1 MMESMRYKE
10 LNLKLKNPLHNL
22 QRIFYLYIMKILFF
36 LAALLFA
43 TSITAQRVFLKLV
56 SPNKNENKVTVSR
69 QFLTGTTCPDCKL
82 TVNDS
87 TVKVWPTGAFAVQ
100 LNLKMGDTS
109 FKLTAVDAKGFKS
122 TQTVFYSYQFP
133 AKEKEVTSN
142 TVEYWRIEP
151 QGDLL
156 LKPGD
161 ILKMNL
167 KTVPGSF
174 VKLENGFE
182 LKEVPVKDST
192 GVKGIYKAE
201 YVVKDGDDLLN
212 GNPRKLKAVITTT
225 ANDLIEATSRN
236 SFGLM
241 KEPVMLQTKG
251 KLPYLLVGL
260 GEDRLGGTKMGY
272 LDSLVKLKAVSKVG
286 DRFCVQLSKYRTAYI
301 EEQHVDVM
309 NNGSFTSASLTNSM
323 RVWGDSLY
331 DYVSLILYERLPYQS
346 FQQINPSTIIVD
358 VFGATANT
366 NWLTQMQSIKE
377 IKNVTYEQLEDELLR
392 IKIELN
398 HQQHWGHSIYYAGN
412 NLIVRVKRQPKSLL
426 LKDLVIGVDAGHG
439 GINKGAFGL
448 TGIMEKDMTLLIAKE
463 LQQALEA
470 EGATVIM
477 TRTADTTYDN
487 HDRYTFFK
495 EKNPD
500 LLISIHLNSSGD
512 PVRVKGVSTYYK
524 YIGYRSLTQFILKEM
539 LAMGLGEF
547 GNVGNFN
554 FILNGFTDF
563 PNVLVETL
571 FISHPEDETNVLNA
585 DYRKQ
590 MAEKIVAGV
599 KEWLKQT
606 QSN

>member
-1 MMESMRYKE
+1 MR
-10 LNLKLKNPLHNL
+10 
-22 QRIFYLYIMKILFF
+22 ILFF
-36 LAALLFA
+36 LASLLIS
-43 TSITAQRVFLKLV
+43 TSITAQQVFLKLV
-56 SPNKNENKVTVSR
+56 NPNKNEVRVTASR
-69 QFLTGTTCPDCKL
+69 QFITGTTCKECKL
-82 TVNDS
+82 MLNDS
-87 TVKVWPTGAFAVQ
+87 AIQVWPTGAFAVQ
-100 LNLKMGDTS
+100 VNLKLGDTS
-109 FKLTAVDAKGFKS
+109 FKLIAADAKGFKS
-122 TQTVFYSYQFP
+122 TQTVLYSYQP
-133 AKEKEVTSN
+133 APKENEVTTN

-151 QGDLL
+151 QGNLI

-161 ILKMNL
+161 VLKMTL
-167 KTVPGSF
+167 KSVPGSV

-182 LKEVPVKDST
+182 LKEVAVKDST

-201 YVVKDGDDLLN
+201 YVVKVGDDLLN
-212 GNPRKLKAVITTT
+212 GNPRKLKAVITTA
-225 ANDLIEATSRN
+225 ANDLIEATSRY
-236 SFGLM
+236 SFSLM
-241 KEPVMLQTKG
+241 KEPMILQTKG

-272 LDSLVKLKAVSKVG
+272 LDSMVKLKAVSKIA
-286 DRFCVQLSKYRTAYI
+286 DKYCVQLSKYRTAYI
-301 EEQHVDVM
+301 EEQHVDVL
-309 NNGSFTSASLTNSM
+309 NNGSLSPASLTNSM

-366 NWLTQMQSIKE
+366 NWITQMQSLKE
-377 IKNVTYEQLEDELLR
+377 IKNITYEQLEDELLR

-398 HQQHWGHSIYYAGN
+398 HQQHWGHTIYYAGN
-412 NLIVRVKRQPKSLL
+412 NLIIRVKHQPRSLM

-439 GINKGAFGL
+439 GDNKGAFGI

-463 LQQALEA
+463 LKSVLEA
-470 EGATVIM
+470 EGATIIID
-477 TRTADTTYDN
+477 RIKDTAFDN

-500 LLISIHLNSSGD
+500 LLISIHLNSSAD
-512 PVRVKGVSTYYK
+512 PIRIKGVSTYYK
-524 YIGYRSLTQFILKEM
+524 HIGYRSFTQSILKEM
-539 LAMGLGEF
+539 LGMGLGEF

-554 FILNGFTDF
+554 FILNGFTEF

-571 FISHPEDETNVLNA
+571 FISHPEDETNVLKA

-599 KEWLKQT
+599 KQWLKQI

>member
-1 MMESMRYKE
+1 MR
-10 LNLKLKNPLHNL
+10 
-22 QRIFYLYIMKILFF
+22 ILFF
-36 LAALLFA
+36 LAALLFFVS
-43 TSITAQRVFLKLV
+43 TTAQQVFLKLV
-56 SPNKNENKVTVSR
+56 SPNKNEQKVTASR
-69 QFLTGTTCPDCKL
+69 QFITGTTCKECTL
-82 TVNDS
+82 TANDS
-87 TVKVWPTGAFAVQ
+87 AVKVWPTGAFAVQ
-100 LNLKMGDTS
+100 LNLKTGDS
-109 FKLTAVDAKGFKS
+109 SIKLIATDAKGFKS
-122 TQTVFYSYQFP
+122 TQTVFYSYQVA
-133 AKEKEVTSN
+133 AKEKEVTTN

-161 ILKMNL
+161 ILKMTL
-167 KTVPGSF
+167 KTVPGSV

-201 YVVKDGDDLLN
+201 YVIKSGDDLLN
-212 GNPRKLKAVITTT
+212 GSARKLKAAITTA
-225 ANDLIEATSRN
+225 ANDVIEATSRY

-241 KEPVMLQTKG
+241 PEPIMLQTKG
-251 KLPYLLVGL
+251 KLPYLLIGL

-272 LDSLVKLKAVSKVG
+272 LDSMVKLKAVSKVA
-286 DRFCVQLSKYRTAYI
+286 DKYCVQLSKYRTAYI
-301 EEQHVDVM
+301 EEQHVDLV
-309 NNGSFTSASLTNSM
+309 NNGSFTPASLTNSM

-346 FQQINPSTIIVD
+346 FQQINPSTIIAD

-366 NWLTQMQSIKE
+366 NWITQMQSVKE
-377 IKNVTYEQLEDELLR
+377 IKNVICEQTEDEVLR

-412 NLIVRVKRQPKSLL
+412 NLIIRVKRQPKSLL

-439 GINKGAFGL
+439 GDNKGAFGI

-463 LQQALEA
+463 LKTVLEA
-470 EGATVIM
+470 EGATVIID
-477 TRTADTTYDN
+477 RTKDTSFDN

-500 LLISIHLNSSGD
+500 LLISIHLNSSAD
-512 PVRVKGVSTYYK
+512 PIRIKGVSTYYK
-524 YIGYRSLTQFILKEM
+524 HIGYRSFTQSILKEM
-539 LAMGLGEF
+539 LGMGLGEF

-554 FILNGFTDF
+554 FILNGFTEF

-585 DYRKQ
+585 EYRKQ
-590 MAEKIVAGV
+590 MALRITQGIKNWLQKID
-599 KEWLKQT
+599 
-606 QSN
+606 